1 MVHRAGKCMWCVM
14 NSFLAAFKLE
24 KLAILLTRL
33 RGPTHQCYFLK
44 YITLALIII
53 LAIRVF
59 LYDFLLAATHAQ
71 LKESSG
77 KLKHFNFIYSV
88 NCIMYTEE
96 HDTEDFE
103 KLKRQLEALKLTLDS
118 ASDSK
123 IELATI
129 DCFKDAIQQYIERSL
144 RANNETSFVKN
155 DIERLCRVYLVIPT
169 ALWGWS
175 MQEVGKAAEKLASE
189 RSCVPKPLVKKDT
202 PPPSLFSKDTLYHA
216 CLCCEA
222 ISSSKNNSLS
232 FFQCKR
238 PQHSLTEVSFSQSR
252 DGAITPYL
260 IARQRDVIYVA
271 FRSNL
276 CVSEWIKS
284 ASSFEEG

>member
-1 MVHRAGKCMWCVM
+1 
-14 NSFLAAFKLE
+14 
-24 KLAILLTRL
+24 
-33 RGPTHQCYFLK
+33 
-44 YITLALIII
+44 
-53 LAIRVF
+53 
-59 LYDFLLAATHAQ
+59 
-71 LKESSG
+71 
-77 KLKHFNFIYSV
+77 
-88 NCIMYTEE
+88 MYTEE

-118 ASDSK
+118 ASNSK

-129 DCFKDAIQQYIERSL
+129 DCFKDAIQQYIERGL
-144 RANNETSFVKN
+144 RANNETCYVKN

-189 RSCVPKPLVKKDT
+189 RSCVPKPLVKKVT

-222 ISSSKNNSLS
+222 ISSSTNNSLS

-260 IARQRDVIYVA
+260 IARQRDVIYVT